1 MTVPSSSGPD
11 DETAGR
17 RAPVTLVIISHDRS
31 DLRDLAIRSALDS
44 MADAETELPFAVI
57 DSTPVARPTP
67 PGVSLIHRPD
77 APSCVAKRRLAVETS
92 QTEWVLML
100 DDDCQVVPEGIGR
113 MLEAVA
119 AEDGSRTGAVF
130 VVTEFSGEQTWMF
143 RAALHS
149 DLLAGFGATAE
160 TGDVTWAITTF
171 SAFRR
176 RAVLEVD
183 AFSWEE
189 LPLQAGGEDVD
200 ACMRLRAGGWRLR
213 GLPDVL
219 ALHDTRTW
227 NSFGKNARRSRNYGA
242 AEGELIRLHPR
253 RTRLGWENLLV
264 SATWG
269 ALCARM
275 AGGRPVHP
283 VLATVTGM
291 LSWYVGEAVEL
302 AGRHPEASAAEAAVQ
317 TAWSLSYEMGRC
329 GTAVRRRR
337 ADLVV
342 RRYDWVSSEANG
354 FSARMGPGMVKRMA
368 VTGLAATAG
377 AIVVRGIGRRR

>member
-1 MTVPSSSGPD
+1 VTVPSGSGH
-11 DETAGR
+11 ETVGP
-17 RAPVTLVIISHDRS
+17 RAPATLVIISHNRTE
-31 DLRDLAIRSALDS
+31 LRDLAIRSASDS
-44 MADAETELPFAVI
+44 MANAEVDLPLVVI
-57 DSTPVARPTP
+57 DSSPVASPTP
-67 PGVSLIHRPD
+67 PGVRLIHRPD

-100 DDDCQVVPEGIGR
+100 DDDCQVVPDGIGR

-143 RAALHS
+143 RAALNS
-149 DLLAGFGATAE
+149 DLLAGFGDTAQI
-160 TGDVTWAITTF
+160 GDITWAITTF

-176 RAVLEVD
+176 SAVLEVD
-183 AFSWEE
+183 AFSWQE
-189 LPLQAGGEDVD
+189 LPLRAGGEDVD
-200 ACMRLRAGGWRLR
+200 ACLRLRLGGWRLC
-213 GLPDVL
+213 GLPDML
-219 ALHDTRTW
+219 ALHTTRTW
-227 NSFGKNARRSRNYGA
+227 NSFRKNARRSRNYGA

-264 SATWG
+264 SAAWG

-275 AGGRPVHP
+275 AGGRPVGP

-302 AGRHPEASAAEAAVQ
+302 AGRHREASAAEVAVQ
-317 TAWSLSYEMGRC
+317 TAWSLSYEIGRL
-329 GTAVRRRR
+329 GTAARRRR
-337 ADLVV
+337 PVLVV
-342 RRYDWVSSEANG
+342 RRYDWVSSESSG
-354 FSARMGPGMVKRMA
+354 FSARMGPGMAKRMA

-377 AIVVRGIGRRR
+377 AMVVRAIGRRR